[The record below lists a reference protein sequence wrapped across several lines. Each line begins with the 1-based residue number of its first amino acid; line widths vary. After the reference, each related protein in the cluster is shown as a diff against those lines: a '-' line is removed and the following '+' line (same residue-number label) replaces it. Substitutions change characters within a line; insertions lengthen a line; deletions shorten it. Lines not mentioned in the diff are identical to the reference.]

1 MPDARLPKPE
11 DARMRILV
19 IDDHAVV
26 REGLKRMLEASEP
39 SWVIEEASNG
49 FEALECVRNRPFDV
63 AVVDIAMP
71 GMGGLDFL
79 KRVRSSQLDLRVL
92 MLSMYAEEQY
102 AMRAFKSGANG
113 YVTKDSAARE
123 LVSAIRKVTSGGAYV
138 SESLAQNL
146 ALGLAGTTPEISHE
160 QLSDRELDI
169 LQRLATGSR
178 PTDIAQALH
187 ISVKTVSTHKARIL
201 SRLQLPNSAA
211 LVRYAME
218 NRLIPDG
225 ATPGPAEFGASD
237 WQGLEVSGHAD
248 EDAGQ

>member
-1 MPDARLPKPE
+1 MPDVRLPNPE

-39 SWVIEEASNG
+39 TWAIEEASNG
-49 FEALECVRNRPFDV
+49 FEALDRVRNQPFDV
-63 AVVDIAMP
+63 AVADISMP

-79 KRVRSSQLDLRVL
+79 KRVRASQLNLRVL

-123 LVSAIRKVTSGGAYV
+123 LVSAIRKVTAGGAYV
-138 SESLAQNL
+138 SESLAQSL
-146 ALGLAGTTPEISHE
+146 ALGLAGANTEVSHE
-160 QLSDRELDI
+160 RLSDRELDI

-178 PTDIAQALH
+178 PTDIAQVLH
-187 ISVKTVSTHKARIL
+187 LSVKTVSTHKARIL
-201 SRLQLPNSAA
+201 ARLRLPNTAA
-211 LVRYAME
+211 LVRYAIE
-218 NRLIPDG
+218 NRLIPQG
-225 ATPGPAEFGASD
+225 ATPGQADFGASD
-237 WQGLEVSGHAD
+237 WQGLAGGDHAD